1 MAIRLGSS
9 EMKLDPR
16 SFARLFDEMMHSQD
30 KRQSLKRIGPSL
42 IDRQGNDRVTTIL
55 SSFAH

>member
-1 MAIRLGSS
+1 MAIRLGGS
-9 EMKLDPR
+9 EMELDPR

-42 IDRQGNDRVTTIL
+42 IDRQGIARVANIL
-55 SSFAH
+55 SSFVH

>member
-1 MAIRLGSS
+1 MKKVAIFLSLIIS
-9 EMKLDPR
+9 V
-16 SFARLFDEMMHSQD
+16 SAQD